1 MTGTVRAVWV
11 GVMGVLAAGV
21 AVLALGI
28 RYDANLPAIVGFG
41 LGVAVV
47 GFVLSVGMLGW
58 VYLSDADGDS
68 LYLYPASVTSSSLL
82 LFVSVDSID
91 RVSTGDGGTTLPLTL
106 VAAALLM
113 IVGMSLVFVDQ
124 IRAANG

>member
-1 MTGTVRAVWV
+1 
-11 GVMGVLAAGV
+11 MGVLAAGV

-68 LYLYPASVTSSSLL
+68 LYLYPASVASSSLL
-82 LFVSVDSID
+82 RFSSVDSID
-91 RVSTGDGGTTLPLTL
+91 RVSTGEGGTALPLTL
-106 VAAALLM
+106 VVAALLI

-124 IRAANG
+124 IRAADG

>member
-106 VAAALLM
+106 VVAALLI

>member
-1 MTGTVRAVWV
+1 MKGLQA
-11 GVMGVLAAGV
+11 VLAAALGALSAGV

-28 RYDANLPAIVGFG
+28 RHNLALPTIVGFG

-47 GFVLSVGMLGW
+47 GFVLSVGLFGW

-68 LYLYPASVTSSSLL
+68 LYLYPATVASSSLL
-82 LFVSVDSID
+82 LFVSVDNID
-91 RVSTGDGGTTLPLTL
+91 SASTGDDGMILPLTL
-106 VAAALLM
+106 VVATVLV

-124 IRAANG
+124 VGATDE

>member
-1 MTGTVRAVWV
+1 MTGTAQAVWAS
-11 GVMGVLAAGV
+11 VMGTLATGV

-28 RYDANLPAIVGFG
+28 RYDADLPAIVGFG
-41 LGVAVV
+41 FGVAVV

-58 VYLSDADGDS
+58 VYLSDADS
-68 LYLYPASVTSSSLL
+68 LYLYPATVASSSLL

-91 RVSTGDGGTTLPLTL
+91 RVSTGEGGTALPLTL
-106 VAAALLM
+106 VVAALLI

-124 IRAANG
+124 IRADG

>member
-1 MTGTVRAVWV
+1 MTGTVQAVWA
-11 GVMGVLAAGV
+11 GVAGTLAAGV
-21 AVLALGI
+21 AVLALGGHSGVG
-28 RYDANLPAIVGFG
+28 LPVIVGFG

-68 LYLYPASVTSSSLL
+68 LYLYPATVTSSSVL

-91 RVSTGDGGTTLPLTL
+91 SVSTGEEGSILPLSL
-106 VAAALLM
+106 VAATLM
-113 IVGMSLVFVDQ
+113 IIVGMSLVFVDQ
-124 IRAANG
+124 VRAADT